1 MVPGLYILHVR
12 HFFLVRCLWKDG
24 SSWLFWLICLALEAL
39 YEKLR
44 LVIVGEFALCALH
57 KLFISPNRTQSVLV
71 VRPWVRESAILWQ
84 LWLIFDGMNVGRRIW
99 ANQLPYLLTVID
111 VKKLVQIFNFE
122 SSAQFV
128 SEQQL
133 EMGGYQPSG
142 TSCQIGGSKTKIK
155 HLGEVGRVTFC
166 AKKT

>member
-1 MVPGLYILHVR
+1 MQGLQCVPGLYILHVR

-57 KLFISPNRTQSVLV
+57 TLFISPNRTQSVLV

-111 VKKLVQIFNFE
+111 LKKLVQFWVL
-122 SSAQFV
+122 SLVCKWATVRDGGLSAQW
-128 SEQQL
+128 
-133 EMGGYQPSG
+133 
-142 TSCQIGGSKTKIK
+142 
-155 HLGEVGRVTFC
+155 HLLPNWRQ
-166 AKKT
+166 

>member
-44 LVIVGEFALCALH
+44 LVIVGEFAFCALH
-57 KLFISPNRTQSVLV
+57 KLFISQNCTQSVLV

-111 VKKLVQIFNFE
+111 LKKLVQFWVL
-122 SSAQFV
+122 SLVCKWATVRDGGLSAQW
-128 SEQQL
+128 
-133 EMGGYQPSG
+133 
-142 TSCQIGGSKTKIK
+142 
-155 HLGEVGRVTFC
+155 HLLPNWRQ
-166 AKKT
+166 